1 MTELNIDGAAIAPGV
16 VETIVSLAAKS
27 VDGVACIGDPTTS
40 GIFSLI
46 GSKPSTQGIEIEADE
61 AGDLHVSLRMHV
73 KSGQVLPEV
82 AANVRQAISDAVAS
96 QMGMKIGAIDI
107 YVDGIQFGD

>member
-46 GSKPSTQGIEIEADE
+46 GSKPSTQGIEIETDE

-73 KSGQVLPEV
+73 KSGQVLPEL

-96 QMGMKIGAIDI
+96 QMGMKVGAIDI
-107 YVDGIQFGD
+107 YIDGIQFGD